1 MVFYATLSLYLI
13 ARYSKTQERSWLL
26 AAGAAMGLT
35 FLSKETSIV
44 LLGSLYAFFAVTP
57 AIRVR
62 IRDIAL
68 SLGAMF
74 TVVLAFPLAL
84 SLGGKPESGGHYL
97 AYQIFRRPNH
107 DWGFY
112 PSVVPKA
119 IGPLV
124 LAAAL
129 CGLVFMWRRRSWR
142 ETLLLA
148 WIAIP
153 VAFFQLWPVK
163 GFQYL
168 LPTAPAVALLA
179 AWAIVH
185 GLGEKRGIASRIRGP
200 RLAGAVVVATAVS
213 LLLPAVHQI
222 QPRKS
227 LTFLA
232 GSGGV
237 PGGRE
242 AGRWIERHIPE
253 GARILTV
260 GPSMAN
266 IVQYY
271 GRRKAFGLAVSPN
284 PLHRNPA
291 YEPLPNPDLLIR
303 HNDLQY
309 LVWDAFSSARSP
321 FFSQR
326 ILRYAD
332 RFNGRLIHS
341 ETIEVE
347 TASGKTA
354 KKPLISIYE
363 VRP

>member
-1 MVFYATLSLYLI
+1 M
-13 ARYSKTQERSWLL
+13 
-26 AAGAAMGLT
+26 GA
-35 FLSKETSIV
+35 
-44 LLGSLYAFFAVTP
+44 
-57 AIRVR
+57 
-62 IRDIAL
+62 
-68 SLGAMF
+68 
-74 TVVLAFPLAL
+74 VVMAFPFAL
-84 SLGGKPESGGHYL
+84 SLGGKPETGGHYL
-97 AYQIFRRPNH
+97 AWQLFRRPNH

-112 PSVVPKA
+112 PSEVPMA

-124 LAAAL
+124 VAAAL
-129 CGLVFMWRRRSWR
+129 AGLVLMRRRRSWR
-142 ETLLLA
+142 ETLLIA

-153 VAFFQLWPVK
+153 TVFFQLWPVK

-168 LPTAPAVALLA
+168 LPCAPAVAVLA
-179 AWAIVH
+179 AWAIMR
-185 GLGEKRGIASRIRGP
+185 GLAEPRAAAARAGAPRARRHRLLALRGP
-200 RLAGAVVVATAVS
+200 GVAAAAVAVTAVS
-213 LLLPAVHQI
+213 LLVPAVHQI

-242 AGRWIERHIPE
+242 AGRWIDKHVPE
-253 GARILTV
+253 GARMLSI

-266 IVQYY
+266 IVQFY
-271 GRRKAFGLAVSPN
+271 GRRKTFGVAVSPN

-303 HNDLQY
+303 HNELQY
-309 LVWDAFSSARSP
+309 LVWDAFSAARSP
-321 FFSQR
+321 FFSRR

-332 RFNGRLIHS
+332 RFHGRLIHS
-341 ETIEVE
+341 ETIDVE
-347 TASGKTA
+347 TGDGKTA